1 MLSEF
6 KEGHTMSLA
15 YSDKELAIREELANS
30 MDIHP
35 DATSHYRT
43 YPSIRDY
50 YEGNRK
56 DKNKPMQLQKGL
68 SNFSRL
74 QLGDDRIGFSESIL
88 SATYRI
94 PVEEKMA
101 IESPSKSKTVHSR
114 KRDYKDALDAVGTV
128 ELDRLE
134 RVMKDK
140 LFQRSYMT
148 SSPFQVRKAFKF
160 FDREKTLAI
169 SIEGFVRALEFLG
182 FQFNDLQNVALFAR
196 YDQECTGV
204 IDYMNF
210 ISTAM
215 FYSPFGSDAENA
227 PPPKPKKGQLYKADP
242 VEDANPE
249 LYHVP
254 DIDESE
260 LKAMQSAELKRM
272 FLKVDKT
279 NTGVVDKDQFEILV
293 LALGVPMTPGEIDN
307 SFVDLGIPEGQGIP
321 FDLFADWWISDV
333 GAAMKVSN
341 KV

>member
-1 MLSEF
+1 
-6 KEGHTMSLA
+6 MSL
-15 YSDKELAIREELANS
+15 
-30 MDIHP
+30 
-35 DATSHYRT
+35 
-43 YPSIRDY
+43 
-50 YEGNRK
+50 RK
-56 DKNKPMQLQKGL
+56 DTQCPSRTAIMSWPFVKNWPTPWTFIPMQQATTVRTRVFAIIMRAIARIKINLCSYRKDYQI
-68 SNFSRL
+68 FSRL

-114 KRDYKDALDAVGTV
+114 KRDYKDALDAVGAV

-196 YDQECTGV
+196 YDKDCTGV

-210 ISTAM
+210 ISSAM

-227 PPPKPKKGQLYKADP
+227 PPPKPKKIAKKP
-242 VEDANPE
+242 
-249 LYHVP
+249 
-254 DIDESE
+254 
-260 LKAMQSAELKRM
+260 R
-272 FLKVDKT
+272 
-279 NTGVVDKDQFEILV
+279 
-293 LALGVPMTPGEIDN
+293 PGRGK
-307 SFVDLGIPEGQGIP
+307 SRVIPRARHRRIRIAGH
-321 FDLFADWWISDV
+321 A
-333 GAAMKVSN
+333 KC
-341 KV
+341 

>member
-35 DATSHYRT
+35 DATSHFRT

-56 DKNKPMQLQKGL
+56 DKKKPMQLQKGL

-101 IESPSKSKTVHSR
+101 IDSPSKSKTTHSR
-114 KRDYKDALDAVGTV
+114 KRDYKDALDAVGAV

-196 YDQECTGV
+196 YDKDCSGV
-204 IDYMNF
+204 IDYMTF
-210 ISTAM
+210 ISSAM

-227 PPPKPKKGQLYKADP
+227 PPPKPKKVAKKPDP
-242 VEDANPE
+242 VDTANHE

-254 DIDESE
+254 DIEDEE
-260 LKAMQSAELKRM
+260 LKQMQVAELQRM
-272 FLKVDKT
+272 FNKVDKA
-279 NTGVVDKDQFEILV
+279 GKGAMDKDQFEILV
-293 LALGVPMTPGEIDN
+293 LALGVPMTVKEIDA
-307 SFVDLGIPEGQGIP
+307 SFDDLGIPEGEALQ
-321 FDLFADWWISDV
+321 FELFADWWVSDV
-333 GAAMKVSN
+333 GATLKVAA
-341 KV
+341 KK

>member
-56 DKNKPMQLQKGL
+56 DKSKPMQLQKGL

-101 IESPSKSKTVHSR
+101 IDSPSKSKTTHSR
-114 KRDYKDALDAVGTV
+114 KRDYKDALDAVGSV

-160 FDREKTLAI
+160 FDREKTLVI

-196 YDQECTGV
+196 YDSDCSGV

-210 ISTAM
+210 ISSAM

-227 PPPKPKKGQLYKADP
+227 PPPKPKKVPKKPDP
-242 VEDANPE
+242 VDTNPE

-254 DIDESE
+254 DIEDSE
-260 LKAMQSAELKRM
+260 LKQMQVAELQRM
-272 FLKVDKT
+272 FNKVDKA
-279 NTGVVDKDQFEILV
+279 GKGAIDKDQFEILV
-293 LALGVPMTPGEIDN
+293 LALGVPMTVKEIDA
-307 SFVDLGIPEGQGIP
+307 SFIDLGIPEDEGLL
-321 FDLFADWWISDV
+321 FELFADWWISDV
-333 GAAMKVSN
+333 GATMKVGA
-341 KV
+341 KK